1 MLGTVLVRLF
11 IQTNFWCW
19 GCSSQKEAR
28 PLLSCSL
35 QSEPSNEKDKSKEVS
50 KIYSVVVWM
59 RIGSIGPNIWLLSP
73 KLVELFGKDWE
84 VWPYWRKYATGAG
97 FAISRIAPF
106 PGCRLSAASLWMVKW
121 SLSCSWPHAFTLS
134 SLKPAETISPSKWL
148 LLQFALVMVF
158 SSQQ

>member
-1 MLGTVLVRLF
+1 MSGTAHLF

-19 GCSSQKEAR
+19 GCSSQKEER
-28 PLLSCSL
+28 LLLSCCL

-59 RIGSIGPNIWLLSP
+59 RIGSIGSNIWLLSP
-73 KLVELFGKDWE
+73 KLVELFGRNQE

-97 FAISRIAPF
+97 FVILRIAPF
-106 PGCRLSAASLWMVKW
+106 PRCCLSAAFLWMVKW
-121 SLSCSWPHAFTLS
+121 SLSCSWLHAFTP
-134 SLKPAETISPSKWL
+134 SLKPKETIGSSKWF

-158 SSQQ
+158 FS